1 MPESITLRVESAQ
14 HQSEVGLGRARIDSF
29 SRSKLGVDM
38 GDFIEITGKRK
49 TAAKVFRASP
59 DDEGK
64 GTISIDGMVRSNAGI
79 SIGDKVTVSKANVQP
94 AAKIIVAPKIP
105 AGKRVKYGQG
115 DEELFKKGLL
125 SRPLVKGDSIV
136 IPNIALMGGFL
147 PFIILSTQ
155 PGGVVIVDNNT
166 DIVIKTESVD
176 VEDSNGMSITYDDIG
191 GLEGELKRVREII
204 ELPLKH
210 PELFDRLGIDPPKGV
225 LLYGPPGTG
234 KTLIAKA
241 VANESGANFYTIN
254 GPEIMS
260 KFYGES
266 EEKLREKFEE
276 AEKNAPSI
284 VFIDEIDSIAP
295 KREAVSGET
304 EHRIVAQMLTLMDG
318 LGERGQVIVIGA
330 TNRETALDPA
340 LRRPGRFDREIEIGI
355 PTLKG
360 RREILQIHTRGMPLS
375 DDVDIGHL
383 SAITH
388 GFVGAD
394 IASLAREAAM
404 KCLGRYLPEFD
415 LDRPVPSSILA
426 DMRVTSDD
434 FKEALRDVEPSA
446 MREVSVEIPEVS
458 WEDIGGLEKVKETL
472 KELIEL
478 PLQNPDCYK
487 NVGITPARGV
497 LLYGPPGTGKTLI
510 AKAVANECKVNF
522 LSIKGP
528 EIMSKWMGDSEKAVR
543 QIFKKAK
550 QIAPSII
557 FLDEIDAI
565 APKRGHLNDSGTT
578 ERGDTQLL
586 TSMDGFEDM
595 EKVMVV
601 GATNRPDIIDPALLR
616 PGRFDSLTLVPLPD
630 LKDREAIIRVN
641 TKNMQLDNVDFKLL
655 AAKTEWFS
663 GADITALCRESGL
676 NAIRNG
682 RSVVVQSDFEK
693 ALKNVYPSCDKSII
707 KWYEDFSKKIER
719 ISPEWKDAG
728 ANR

>member
-1 MPESITLRVESAQ
+1 
-14 HQSEVGLGRARIDSF
+14 
-29 SRSKLGVDM
+29 
-38 GDFIEITGKRK
+38 
-49 TAAKVFRASP
+49 
-59 DDEGK
+59 
-64 GTISIDGMVRSNAGI
+64 
-79 SIGDKVTVSKANVQP
+79 
-94 AAKIIVAPKIP
+94 
-105 AGKRVKYGQG
+105 
-115 DEELFKKGLL
+115 
-125 SRPLVKGDSIV
+125 
-136 IPNIALMGGFL
+136 
-147 PFIILSTQ
+147 
-155 PGGVVIVDNNT
+155 
-166 DIVIKTESVD
+166 
-176 VEDSNGMSITYDDIG
+176 
-191 GLEGELKRVREII
+191 
-204 ELPLKH
+204 
-210 PELFDRLGIDPPKGV
+210 
-225 LLYGPPGTG
+225 
-234 KTLIAKA
+234 
-241 VANESGANFYTIN
+241 
-254 GPEIMS
+254 
-260 KFYGES
+260 
-266 EEKLREKFEE
+266 
-276 AEKNAPSI
+276 
-284 VFIDEIDSIAP
+284 
-295 KREAVSGET
+295 
-304 EHRIVAQMLTLMDG
+304 MDG

-383 SAITH
+383 SAITQ

-458 WEDIGGLEKVKETL
+458 WDDIGGLEKVKETL

-578 ERGDTQLL
+578 ERVVNQLL

-630 LKDREAIIRVN
+630 IKDREAIIRVN

-728 ANR
+728 AYR